1 LFSSQY
7 CYTQAPCRNCIV
19 QNATHS
25 TGRKHVALACR
36 DFKWLL
42 SRIQVGYRLQ
52 FEREPPGF
60 SMIRH
65 SKVQVETAN
74 ILRQEIN
81 SQRSNSGDIGRGIKE
96 GIIQSV
102 FSYSKEIRRYSGPQ
116 MLTQYWHKNSCLI
129 LFRGVTGS
137 P

>member
-1 LFSSQY
+1 M
-7 CYTQAPCRNCIV
+7 
-19 QNATHS
+19 
-25 TGRKHVALACR
+25 
-36 DFKWLL
+36 
-42 SRIQVGYRLQ
+42 GYRLQ

-60 SMIRH
+60 SMIRQ

-116 MLTQYWHKNSCLI
+116 MLTQY
-129 LFRGVTGS
+129 
-137 P
+137 